1 MKKQREVAVKMSG
14 IKKRYRLGAIGG
26 RTLQED
32 LQSWWANKRGREDP
46 NVRIGTDARQIGKE
60 FWALNGIDLTI
71 YQGERIGIIGS
82 NGAGKSTLLK
92 LLSRITAP
100 TEGEIDIWGRI
111 SSLLEIGTGFHR
123 ELTGREN
130 IYMNGAILGMTRAEI
145 DAKIQQII
153 SFSEIENFIDTPV
166 KRYSSGMYVK
176 LGFAVAAFLD
186 SEILIMD
193 EVLAVGDMAFQQ
205 KCLDKMRKSADEEGK
220 TILYVSHN
228 MDTIRR
234 LCDRCIV
241 LNQGKVIFDGDTEQG
256 ISLYLNNN
264 LDSNPVDICL
274 HGKSTKNDRVML
286 EHLLLQ
292 DKTMPVYTS
301 EENLCMLL
309 TMKFKEPT
317 ADLFLRLTFRNET
330 NVAIG
335 TAWSQP
341 FSVTKAGICEAVFS
355 FPLTQIAKGIFF
367 VSLGVYQE
375 DEIGRKNA
383 LAHITRAF
391 QIELQG
397 PPIWNTRAHGFVRL
411 SEIQVRNIKNEGN
424 L

>member
-1 MKKQREVAVKMSG
+1 MNKQRDIA
-14 IKKRYRLGAIGG
+14 IKIEQVRKCYRLGTIGG

-32 LQSWWANKRGREDP
+32 LQSWWAEKRGKEDP
-46 NVRIGTDARQIGKE
+46 NICIGTDARQIGKK

-71 YQGERIGIIGS
+71 YRGESVGIIGG

-145 DAKIQQII
+145 DAKIEKII
-153 SFSEIENFIDTPV
+153 EFSEIKDFIDTPV

-193 EVLAVGDMAFQQ
+193 EVLAVGDMAFQK
-205 KCLDKMRKSADEEGK
+205 KCLDKMRESADKERK
-220 TILYVSHN
+220 TVLYVSHN

-234 LCDRCIV
+234 LCERCIV
-241 LNQGKVIFDGDTEQG
+241 LEQGKIIFDGDVERG
-256 ISLYLNNN
+256 ISLYLNKN
-264 LDSNPVDICL
+264 LDENLVDIE
-274 HGKSTKNDRVML
+274 L
-286 EHLLLQ
+286 ENKQENNNASITLQHLLLQ
-292 DKTMPVYTS
+292 DKVMPVYMP
-301 EENLCMLL
+301 EEALILRL
-309 TMKFKEPT
+309 TMNVTKPI
-317 ADLFLRLTFRNET
+317 ANLLLRLTFRNEAD
-330 NVAIG
+330 VAIG
-335 TAWSQP
+335 TAWSHP
-341 FSVTKAGICEAVFS
+341 FSMVETGVCDMDFK
-355 FPLTQIAKGIFF
+355 FPLIQIAKGKFF
-367 VSLGVYQE
+367 VSLGIYRT
-375 DEIGRKNA
+375 DETGKKKP

-391 QIELQG
+391 KIEIQG
-397 PPIWNTRAHGFVRL
+397 LPLWNVRAHGFVHF
-411 SEIQVRNIKNEGN
+411 SGIEIQEIKTRR
-424 L
+424 